1 MVISVEFH
9 EPGLYFAIKF
19 LNWLLEEAN
28 DMTIFFEIVEVLVF
42 LIKNVA
48 ENLGLRLLVASC
60 TGELGLVS

>member
-1 MVISVEFH
+1 
-9 EPGLYFAIKF
+9 
-19 LNWLLEEAN
+19 
-28 DMTIFFEIVEVLVF
+28 MTIFFEIVEVLVF